1 MREDVVKPSTQD
13 GVQRLAQGRGLG
25 LGWQSVQ
32 SLQHRLQYPADHQ
45 PSILTRNAG
54 KFWSERR
61 ERTGYEVR
69 EIPPTPNGA
78 FGGRG

>member
-1 MREDVVKPSTQD
+1 MREDVVKPGTQD
-13 GVQRLAQGRGLG
+13 GSQRLAQGRGLG

-32 SLQHRLQYPADHQ
+32 SLQHRLQYPADYQ

-54 KFWSERR
+54 KFWNERR

-69 EIPPTPNGA
+69 EIPPAPNGA
-78 FGGRG
+78 FGGIG